1 MIPTENVE
9 VKPDGQLVLQR
20 NTKDLV
26 VQGDAVF
33 TGDIDAQNGVLQI
46 DQIELPAGATQSVKK
61 IYCHP
66 VYIYYGS
73 AGYKLDLTFLIFNN
87 SSTAFTLATFK
98 TFIDDLTTQ
107 LTNDSHI
114 LASGYYSNGT
124 DICDSVSF
132 MYKGIVSGNY
142 GIVGWNAQTRT
153 RVVIAKSTFSDIFP
167 SDVYFE
173 DSVNAI
179 N

>member
-1 MIPTENVE
+1 MIPTENIE

-66 VYIYYGS
+66 LEFYKDG
-73 AGYKLDLTFLIFNN
+73 AGIFTALLFNN
-87 SSTAFTLATFK
+87 SPTKLDTWQKVKDAIASFGGTTYNRLAV
-98 TFIDDLTTQ
+98 
-107 LTNDSHI
+107 
-114 LASGYYSNGT
+114 SGAWNHGT
-124 DICDSVSF
+124 DKVCICSE
-132 MYKGIVSGNY
+132 IVHY
-142 GIVGWNAQTRT
+142 VGANEYRINGVDTDGT
-153 RVVIAKSTFSDIFP
+153 VVIGSIINITNETFTSIVDDTNP
-167 SDVYFE
+167 
-173 DSVNAI
+173 I